1 MTEKVKPPSLLI
13 EKARIFARDHVV
25 PQAEVWELDRAMA
38 EMTLRKAVAAG
49 FGGLL
54 VAEKFKGSGASFSD
68 TARVLET
75 IAAGDLGFAFSL
87 VVHNNLAASLSKDD
101 AQRALH
107 LERMLSGEKI
117 GAFCLTEPDVGTD
130 AAAISTRA
138 RRDGNGWVLNGAK
151 AWVTN
156 AARADIFCVYAQ
168 TDDAGGAAGIASFL
182 VPRGTPGLTI
192 ESAYTLLGA
201 HAMGTSGIV
210 LKDVHVSEDMLF
222 LPPGRGFKGAM
233 AGIDLARVLLSAMCC
248 GILGDAL
255 DKALGYAAGR
265 QAFGQSTL
273 AFQGLQWQLAEVA
286 TNLEAAKLLTYRA
299 AALLDEGLSGT
310 IAAAHAKK
318 FSTRAAMGGVAA
330 CMQAMGAEGLRTKRP
345 LSRHLAAAK
354 VAEYLDGTTEV
365 QNIVIARSLVREYSR

>member
-1 MTEKVKPPSLLI
+1 LAEEEKLPSPLI
-13 EKARIFARDHVV
+13 EKAKLFAHDHIVT
-25 PQAEVWELDRAMA
+25 QAETWELDRAMA
-38 EMTLRKAVAAG
+38 VTTLRKAVAAG

-54 VAEKFKGSGASFSD
+54 VAKKFNGSGASFTD

-87 VVHNNLAASLSKDD
+87 VVHNNLAASLSKDE
-101 AQRALH
+101 AQRARYLDK
-107 LERMLSGEKI
+107 MLSGEEI
-117 GAFCLTEPDVGTD
+117 GAFCLTEPEVGTD
-130 AAAISTRA
+130 AAAIKTRA
-138 RRDGNGWVLNGAK
+138 RRNGNGWILNGAK

-156 AARADIFCVYAQ
+156 AVAADIFCVYAQ

-192 ESAYTLLGA
+192 EPAYMLLGA

-210 LKDVHVSEDMLF
+210 LKDVHVSDDVLF

-248 GILGDAL
+248 GILGRAL
-255 DKALGYAAGR
+255 DEALGYAAGR
-265 QAFGQSTL
+265 EAFGQSIL

-286 TNLEAAKLLTYRA
+286 TDLEAARLLTYRA
-299 AALLDEGLSGT
+299 AALLDEGSSGT

-354 VAEYLDGTTEV
+354 VAEYLDGTTDV
-365 QNIVIARSLVREYSR
+365 QNIVIARSLVRGQSR

>member
-1 MTEKVKPPSLLI
+1 MVENANLPSPLI
-13 EKARIFARDHVV
+13 EKAKAFTRDHVV
-25 PQAEVWELDRAMA
+25 SQAEKWEIDRAMA
-38 EMTLRKAVAAG
+38 ETTLRKAIAAG

-54 VAEKFKGSGASFSD
+54 VAKQYDGNGASFSD
-68 TARVLET
+68 AARVLDT

-101 AQRALH
+101 AQRFRH
-107 LERMLSGEKI
+107 LDKMLSGEKI

-130 AAAISTRA
+130 AAAITTRA
-138 RRDGNGWVLNGAK
+138 RRDGNGWILNGAK

-156 AARADIFCVYAQ
+156 AMAADIFCVYAQ
-168 TDDAGGAAGIASFL
+168 TADTGGAAGIASFL

-192 ESAYTLLGA
+192 DPAYTLLGA

-210 LKDVHVSEDMLF
+210 LKDVHVSDDMLF

-248 GILGDAL
+248 GILGRAL
-255 DKALGYAAGR
+255 DEALGYAASR
-265 QAFGQSTL
+265 QAFGQPIL

-286 TNLEAAKLLTYRA
+286 TNLEAARLLTYRA
-299 AALLDEGLSGT
+299 AALLDEGSSGT
-310 IAAAHAKK
+310 VAAAHAKK

-345 LSRHLAAAK
+345 LARHLAAGK
-354 VAEYLDGTTEV
+354 VAEYLDGTTDV
-365 QNIVIARSLVREYSR
+365 QNIVIARSLVRGYSR

>member
-1 MTEKVKPPSLLI
+1 MAEHLPSPLI
-13 EKARIFARDHVV
+13 EKAKAFTRDHVNS
-25 PQAEVWELDRAMA
+25 QAETWEIERAIA
-38 EMTLRKAVAAG
+38 ETTLRKAMAAG

-101 AQRALH
+101 AQRPRH
-107 LERMLSGEKI
+107 LEKMLSGEKM

-130 AAAISTRA
+130 AAAITTRA
-138 RRDGNGWVLNGAK
+138 RRDGNGWILNGAK

-156 AARADIFCVYAQ
+156 AVAADIFCVYAQ

-182 VPRGTPGLTI
+182 VPRTTPGLTI
-192 ESAYTLLGA
+192 EPAYTLLGA
-201 HAMGTSGIV
+201 HAMGTSGLV
-210 LKDVHVSEDMLF
+210 LKDVYASEDMMF

-233 AGIDLARVLLSAMCC
+233 TGIDLARVLLSAMCC
-248 GILGDAL
+248 GILGRSLDEAL
-255 DKALGYAAGR
+255 SYAASR
-265 QAFGQSTL
+265 QAFGQSIL

-286 TNLEAAKLLTYRA
+286 TNLEAARLLTYRA
-299 AALLDEGLSGT
+299 AALLDDGSSGT

-318 FSTRAAMGGVAA
+318 FATRAAMGGVTA
-330 CMQAMGAEGLRTKRP
+330 CMQAMGAEGLRTRRP
-345 LSRHLAAAK
+345 LARHLAAAK
-354 VAEYLDGTTEV
+354 VAEYLDGTTDV
-365 QNIVIARSLVREYSR
+365 QNIVIARSLVRGHSR